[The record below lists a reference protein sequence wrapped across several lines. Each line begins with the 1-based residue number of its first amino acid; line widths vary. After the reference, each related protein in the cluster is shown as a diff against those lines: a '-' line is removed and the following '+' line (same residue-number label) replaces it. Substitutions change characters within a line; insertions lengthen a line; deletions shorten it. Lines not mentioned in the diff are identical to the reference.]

1 MTREIIAIL
10 RGLTPPE
17 AEPVAKALIA
27 AGITKIEVPLNSP
40 DPFDSIRRIVDLAGD
55 SALIGAGTVLD
66 PVQVVQLAQIGAG
79 MIVSPDCNARVISAT
94 KAAGLRSYPGVF
106 TATEAFTAL
115 RHGADGLKF
124 FPAFKL
130 GVDGFSALK
139 AVLPAD
145 TATYAVGGV
154 GPEDFGAW
162 LDAGVTGFGIG
173 SGLYKPGRSAAEIA
187 ARAADLVMAWD
198 AAKTSG

>member
-55 SALIGAGTVLD
+55 SALIGAGTV
-66 PVQVVQLAQIGAG
+66 
-79 MIVSPDCNARVISAT
+79 VSPDCNARVISAT